1 MTTVYGDL
9 VRYREL
15 FGNLFR
21 RDVQA
26 KYRGSL
32 LGLAWTLANP
42 VLLMAV
48 YLLVFSV
55 LWNTPFGSEGHYGL
69 FLLVGLSAWI
79 FFATSVQAASR
90 SMLDNANLIRK
101 TRFPRQL
108 LPLSIVATHL
118 LSFAVMLV
126 VLLVLNFALLPRV
139 RATEWLALPI
149 GLALVAFTCGL
160 ALAIA
165 SLNVLFR
172 DLEFLVSAL
181 LLPLFFLTPVLYP
194 LNDPPDCP
202 AGLGRQPHPLGE
214 SARAADRGVAGSA
227 VLRPFARARGHDLH
241 GRCRGRLAGARRV
254 CVQPRRRPDRS
265 RSLIRAS

>member
-26 KYRGSL
+26 KYRGSV
-32 LGLAWTLANP
+32 LGVAWTLANP

-55 LWNTPFGSEGHYGL
+55 LWKTPFANGGHYGL

-79 FFATSVQAASR
+79 FFATSVQSASR
-90 SMLDNANLIRK
+90 SLLDNANLIRK

-108 LPLSIVATHL
+108 VPLSVVATQL
-118 LSFAVMLV
+118 ISFVVMLAA
-126 VLLVLNFALLPRV
+126 LLVLNFALLPRV
-139 RATEWLALPI
+139 RATEWLAIPLAV
-149 GLALVAFTCGL
+149 ALVAITGGL

-165 SLNVLFR
+165 CLNVLFR
-172 DLEFLVSAL
+172 DVEFLVAAL
-181 LLPLFFLTPVLYP
+181 LLPLFLTPVLYP
-194 LNDPPDCP
+194 LTDQQIASRQWVVDLIHWANPLSPPIE
-202 AGLGRQPHPLGE
+202 ALH
-214 SARAADRGVAGSA
+214 A
-227 VLRPFARARGHDLH
+227 VLFYGKLPSAGDTIYTVVAAVVA
-241 GRCRGRLAGARRV
+241 LALGAWVFNRV
-254 CVQPRRRPDRS
+254 DDEIAIEV
-265 RSLIRAS
+265 

>member
-1 MTTVYGDL
+1 MTTVYADL
-9 VRYREL
+9 LRYREL

-55 LWNTPFGSEGHYGL
+55 LWKTPFGSEGHYGL

-79 FFATSVQAASR
+79 FFSTSVQSAAR
-90 SMLDNANLIRK
+90 SLLDNANLIRK

-108 LPLSIVATHL
+108 VPLSVVATHL
-118 LSFAVMLV
+118 VSFAVMLAA
-126 VLLVLNFALLPRV
+126 LLVLNFALLPRV
-139 RATEWLALPI
+139 RATEWLAIPI
-149 GLALVAFTCGL
+149 GVGVVAISAGL

-165 SLNVLFR
+165 CLNVLFR
-172 DLEFLVSAL
+172 DVEFLVAAL

-194 LNDPPDCP
+194 LTDPQISQHQWVADLIHWGNPLAPSIQALRDP
-202 AGLGRQPHPLGE
+202 LFYGQLPYVWDVVYVVIASVAALALGAWVFMSVDDQI
-214 SARAADRGVAGSA
+214 A
-227 VLRPFARARGHDLH
+227 VE
-241 GRCRGRLAGARRV
+241 V
-254 CVQPRRRPDRS
+254 
-265 RSLIRAS
+265 

>member
-26 KYRGSL
+26 KYRGSI

-48 YLLVFSV
+48 YLFVFSV
-55 LWNTPFGSEGHYGL
+55 LWKTPFGSEGHYAL

-79 FFATSVQAASR
+79 FFAASLQSASR

-108 LPLSIVATHL
+108 VPLSIVATHL
-118 LSFAVMLV
+118 LSFAVMFAALMA
-126 VLLVLNFALLPRV
+126 LNFALLPRV
-139 RATEWLALPI
+139 RDTLWLALPL
-149 GLALVAFTCGL
+149 GVAVVAITSGL

-172 DLEFLVSAL
+172 DIEFLVAAL
-181 LLPLFFLTPVLYP
+181 LVPLFFLTPVLYP
-194 LNDPPDCP
+194 LSDPQIARHAWALDLIHW
-202 AGLGRQPHPLGE
+202 GNPLSPMVE
-214 SARAADRGVAGSA
+214 AIRDP
-227 VLRPFARARGHDLH
+227 LFY
-241 GRCRGRLAGARRV
+241 GRLPGLADTLYTVVAAVAALVLGAFVFSRV
-254 CVQPRRRPDRS
+254 DDQIAVEV
-265 RSLIRAS
+265 

>member
-1 MTTVYGDL
+1 MTAVYGDL

-32 LGLAWTLANP
+32 LGVAWTLASP

-55 LWNTPFGSEGHYGL
+55 LWHTPFGTEGHYAL

-79 FFATSVQAASR
+79 FFSTSVQSASR

-108 LPLSIVATHL
+108 LPLSIVAT
-118 LSFAVMLV
+118 
-126 VLLVLNFALLPRV
+126 P
-139 RATEWLALPI
+139 LASCPVT
-149 GLALVAFTCGL
+149 LA
-160 ALAIA
+160 
-165 SLNVLFR
+165 
-172 DLEFLVSAL
+172 
-181 LLPLFFLTPVLYP
+181 
-194 LNDPPDCP
+194 
-202 AGLGRQPHPLGE
+202 
-214 SARAADRGVAGSA
+214 
-227 VLRPFARARGHDLH
+227 
-241 GRCRGRLAGARRV
+241 
-254 CVQPRRRPDRS
+254 
-265 RSLIRAS
+265 

>member
-26 KYRGSL
+26 KYRGSI

-55 LWNTPFGSEGHYGL
+55 LWNTPFGSEGHYAL

-79 FFATSVQAASR
+79 FFAASVQAASR

-108 LPLSIVATHL
+108 VPLSIVATHL
-118 LSFAVMLV
+118 ISFGVMLV
-126 VLLVLNFALLPRV
+126 VLLALNFALLPRV
-139 RATEWLALPI
+139 RGTEWLALPL
-149 GLALVAFTCGL
+149 GLAVVAITSGL

-172 DLEFLVSAL
+172 DIEFLVAAL

-194 LNDPPDCP
+194 LSDPQISEHRWVVDLIHW
-202 AGLGRQPHPLGE
+202 GNPLSPVVE
-214 SARAADRGVAGSA
+214 A
-227 VLRPFARARGHDLH
+227 LRV
-241 GRCRGRLAGARRV
+241 RL
-254 CVQPRRRPDRS
+254 QPRRRPDRS